1 MGKKLIELK
10 YNYSEHG
17 KVTRW
22 LQEHANISSVGD
34 LEYDD
39 KGMISVRVPIDDVI
53 YQKYL
58 KQFESEKF
66 EDSRVNQRGI
76 QEGEDSHLLLDGI
89 DWIVN
94 N

>member
-10 YNYSEHG
+10 YNYSEHV

-66 EDSRVNQRGI
+66 EDSRVNQKRNPRG
-76 QEGEDSHLLLDGI
+76 GRLAPPPGWNWLSCK
-89 DWIVN
+89 
-94 N
+94 